1 MKSTRTK
8 SKKKKLTRN
17 KSAGK
22 GTTRK
27 KTARR
32 KTTGERAPETGMKA
46 WLITWEGDEAKL
58 AGKCKVAAV
67 LPAVTNKSQVKF
79 ALRTLFFAGNSFSL
93 NDKLIYG
100 TGVGKEAAKWF
111 AKPYGKSSQEI
122 CYGHYPQEYLVAKL
136 VKDLHCELNWQDHRE
151 HSLIWT
157 EKVQTTFQAN
167 ESANGAQALP
177 LEVQRRYTYL
187 AQPK

>member
-1 MKSTRTK
+1 MK
-8 SKKKKLTRN
+8 SKKKKSIKKPARKRSTGT
-17 KSAGK
+17 KSA
-22 GTTRK
+22 
-27 KTARR
+27 
-32 KTTGERAPETGMKA
+32 ETGMKA

-67 LPAVTNKSQVKF
+67 LPAQTNKSEVKF
-79 ALRTLFFAGNSFSL
+79 ALRILFFSGNSFSL

-111 AKPYGKSSQEI
+111 AKPYGNTSHEY
-122 CYGHYPQEYLVAKL
+122 CYGHYPQEYLLAKL
-136 VKDLHCELNWQDHRE
+136 VKDLHCELTWQDHRE

-157 EKVQTTFQAN
+157 EKVNPTFQSV

-177 LEVQRRYTYL
+177 LEVQRRYTYS
-187 AQPK
+187 AVPK

>member
-1 MKSTRTK
+1 MKSKRIK
-8 SKKKKLTRN
+8 SNKKKSIKKPARK
-17 KSAGK
+17 KSARK
-22 GTTRK
+22 RAAGTTS
-27 KTARR
+27 T
-32 KTTGERAPETGMKA
+32 ETGIKA

-67 LPAVTNKSQVKF
+67 LPAVTNKSEVKF
-79 ALRTLFFAGNSFSL
+79 ALRVLFFSGNSFSL
-93 NDKLIYG
+93 NDKMING

-111 AKPYGKSSQEI
+111 AKPYGNTSQEY

-136 VKDLHCELNWQDHRE
+136 VKDLHCELSWQDHRE

-157 EKVQTTFQAN
+157 EKVQTTFQAS

-177 LEVQRRYTYL
+177 LEVQRRYTYS
-187 AQPK
+187 AIPK

>member
-1 MKSTRTK
+1 MKSKRKKSNKKKSIKKPTRKKSTRKRSTG
-8 SKKKKLTRN
+8 TQ
-17 KSAGK
+17 SA
-22 GTTRK
+22 
-27 KTARR
+27 
-32 KTTGERAPETGMKA
+32 ETGIKA
-46 WLITWEGDEAKL
+46 WLITWEGDETKL

-67 LPAVTNKSQVKF
+67 LPAVTNKSEVKF
-79 ALRTLFFAGNSFSL
+79 ALRVLFFSGNSFSL
-93 NDKLIYG
+93 NDKMIYG

-111 AKPYGKSSQEI
+111 AKPYGNTSQEY

-157 EKVQTTFQAN
+157 EKVHPTFQAG
-167 ESANGAQALP
+167 ESANEAQALP
-177 LEVQRRYTYL
+177 LEVQRRYTYM

>member
-1 MKSTRTK
+1 MKSKTMK
-8 SKKKKLTRN
+8 SKKKKSIKKPARKRSTGA
-17 KSAGK
+17 KS
-22 GTTRK
+22 T
-27 KTARR
+27 
-32 KTTGERAPETGMKA
+32 ESGMKA

-67 LPAVTNKSQVKF
+67 LPAQLNKSQVKF
-79 ALRTLFFAGNSFSL
+79 ALRILFFSGNSFSL

-111 AKPYGKSSQEI
+111 AKPYGNSSQEY

-151 HSLIWT
+151 HSIIWT
-157 EKVQTTFQAN
+157 EKVHTTFQAG

-177 LEVQRRYTYL
+177 LEVQRRYTYM

>member
-1 MKSTRTK
+1 MKT
-8 SKKKKLTRN
+8 KKKKLTRK
-17 KSAGK
+17 KSTRK

-32 KTTGERAPETGMKA
+32 KTTGAKSTETGIKA

-67 LPAVTNKSQVKF
+67 LPAATNKSQVKF
-79 ALRTLFFAGNSFSL
+79 ALRVLFFSGNSFSL
-93 NDKLIYG
+93 NDKMIYG

-111 AKPYGKSSQEI
+111 AKPYGNTSQEI
-122 CYGHYPQEYLVAKL
+122 CYGHYPQEYLLAKL
-136 VKDLHCELNWQDHRE
+136 VKDLHCELSWQDHRE

-157 EKVQTTFQAN
+157 EKVHTTFQAS

-177 LEVQRRYTYL
+177 LEVQRRYTYS
-187 AQPK
+187 AIPK